1 MAEVPSTQP
10 PAHRRAP
17 DSPDRV
23 ASRNDGP
30 NTPSDVAATFS
41 DDDMAVLDGDDAF
54 GAGRRRMLIW
64 TSILVAL
71 LVASLISVG
80 IGSVTIAPSTTLK
93 ILGHHLLGSPA
104 HVTWSR
110 PEDIIVTQVRL
121 PRVLLGMIVG
131 AGLAVSGTA
140 LQAMMRNILAEPY
153 LLGVV
158 GGASAGAALTILFGV
173 GVSVGLGSS
182 NLTGSAFVGALVAM
196 ALVLAIGRSG
206 GQVTSTRLLL
216 AGVAVGYVLNAV
228 TSFMIFA
235 AHSAE
240 GAQNVLFWLLGSL
253 GLANWTA
260 VRVCGLIVLAA
271 LIVLLCWSRR
281 LDALA
286 IGDETARSLGFSPT
300 RARIELLVVVA
311 LCVAAVVAVSGG
323 IAFVGLVVP
332 HVARLCVGGV
342 HRRVLIVSALLGAI
356 FLVWADALA
365 RAVLAPADVPIG
377 IITAVVGAPML
388 FILIRRFRAY
398 GN

>member
-1 MAEVPSTQP
+1 
-10 PAHRRAP
+10 
-17 DSPDRV
+17 V
-23 ASRNDGP
+23 ASRIDEASGP
-30 NTPSDVAATFS
+30 TDRATAS
-41 DDDMAVLDGDDAF
+41 EDGDVSAPREGGGAF
-54 GAGRRRMLIW
+54 GAGRRRMLLW
-64 TSILVAL
+64 TGGLGVL
-71 LVASLISVG
+71 LLASLVTVG
-80 IGSVTIAPSTTLK
+80 IGSVSVSPSTTLK
-93 ILGHHLLGSPA
+93 ILGHHLLGSPDR
-104 HVTWSR
+104 VTWSR
-110 PEDIIVTQVRL
+110 PDDVIVTDVRL

-131 AGLAVSGTA
+131 AGLGVAGAA
-140 LQAMMRNILAEPY
+140 LQAMTRNILAEPY

-173 GVSVGLGSS
+173 GVGVGGSE
-182 NLTGSAFVGALVAM
+182 LTGSAFAGALVAM
-196 ALVLAIGRSG
+196 ALVLLIGRSG

-216 AGVAVGYVLNAV
+216 AGVAVAYVLNAV

-253 GLANWTA
+253 GLADWYA
-260 VRVCGLIVLAA
+260 VRVCGVIVLGTF
-271 LIVLLCWSRR
+271 IVLLCWSRR

-286 IGDETARSLGFSPT
+286 IGDETARSLGLSPT
-300 RARIELLVVVA
+300 RARVELLVVVA

-342 HRRVLIVSALLGAI
+342 HRRVLVVSALLGAI

-365 RAVLAPADVPIG
+365 RSILAPADVPIG

-388 FILIRRFRAY
+388 FILIRRFHAY
-398 GN
+398 ES